1 MIFLEIILRLF
12 RIEPKTPVCA
22 AMRRFWMP
30 ALLSWKLR
38 EPDRAPV
45 WTTHAGRLWGV
56 MRALA
61 VALVIVPVTLQ
72 PASAQID
79 GPSAEDKGEIIAAVL
94 TSYVMGGRY
103 LYSWAFSDAE
113 ETFLYDDN
121 LPTLGAPAKKSA
133 NLNSAG
139 NSWGQQD
146 YVSRIGSSRR
156 LSAAQGLNGG
166 GATGNSAD
174 SAAGRSK
181 LFIWADGAYL
191 RTNDKQRDTDRS
203 SRLASMT
210 AGAGLKLNERTIV
223 GAYILRRDSEIK
235 TLADWDTSPGNPG
248 VETAN
253 LDSDSFGGGLVGALK
268 LRWDAVLSGSIEY
281 ESGDHDLDIGGFFGS
296 TSSFDTNQVTV
307 QASLGKRFTRGRNW
321 IRPVIGVLHTS
332 LDRDGYVDSIGSVI
346 AGETQ
351 ELGRFTYGAV
361 VGATAPGNGGMIRA
375 IRPTASVTG
384 IWDFKN
390 EGDSVIP
397 ITGAVFA
404 TAESGYSLGAG
415 VDVAFTR
422 GMVLRVAGNYFA
434 FDTELDGWSFSAGL
448 EAPVSAFGIGSP
460 SSTALVNLDLD
471 GSAENTGVKARFR
484 IPF

>member
-1 MIFLEIILRLF
+1 M
-12 RIEPKTPVCA
+12 
-22 AMRRFWMP
+22 
-30 ALLSWKLR
+30 
-38 EPDRAPV
+38 
-45 WTTHAGRLWGV
+45 
-56 MRALA
+56 
-61 VALVIVPVTLQ
+61 
-72 PASAQID
+72 
-79 GPSAEDKGEIIAAVL
+79 
-94 TSYVMGGRY
+94 
-103 LYSWAFSDAE
+103 
-113 ETFLYDDN
+113 
-121 LPTLGAPAKKSA
+121 
-133 NLNSAG
+133 
-139 NSWGQQD
+139 
-146 YVSRIGSSRR
+146 
-156 LSAAQGLNGG
+156 
-166 GATGNSAD
+166 
-174 SAAGRSK
+174 
-181 LFIWADGAYL
+181 
-191 RTNDKQRDTDRS
+191 
-203 SRLASMT
+203 
-210 AGAGLKLNERTIV
+210 
-223 GAYILRRDSEIK
+223 
-235 TLADWDTSPGNPG
+235 
-248 VETAN
+248 
-253 LDSDSFGGGLVGALK
+253 
-268 LRWDAVLSGSIEY
+268 
-281 ESGDHDLDIGGFFGS
+281 
-296 TSSFDTNQVTV
+296 